1 MWSLHALSDIPWP
14 GEWSCNRPVC
24 FSGCVGQHIVVA
36 DWPDI
41 LPIHAPVRTTP
52 HQPYAIIIIIICTH
66 GDWGLR
72 VVGSGMPLLFS
83 QCENR
88 YLREEKYIDAFPTNL
103 IFGKPDGLAH
113 RVTGKDVFVLNIHF
127 CCTRIVPLALCRLPM
142 NMLLGGR

>member
-1 MWSLHALSDIPWP
+1 
-14 GEWSCNRPVC
+14 
-24 FSGCVGQHIVVA
+24 
-36 DWPDI
+36 
-41 LPIHAPVRTTP
+41 
-52 HQPYAIIIIIICTH
+52 
-66 GDWGLR
+66 
-72 VVGSGMPLLFS
+72 MPLLFS

-142 NMLLGGR
+142 NMLLGGRYITVMCLCVCVCECVSLVLTKLFDIRGETT